1 MGCFFVQTIPQILS
15 TLEFVIDIDWRT
27 INLNLRAPVEN
38 ETRRQE
44 KQREKRRRRE
54 KETRNNTTKEK
65 KTNQDINSAHNQ
77 QLQHKAT
84 TTTTTKKT
92 YIPNGLHKRKSTG
105 TIPVGT
111 NETFFGC
118 FQMQLHTNTPKRQR
132 LMAVFV

>member
-1 MGCFFVQTIPQILS
+1 M
-15 TLEFVIDIDWRT
+15 
-27 INLNLRAPVEN
+27 
-38 ETRRQE
+38 
-44 KQREKRRRRE
+44 KQGGKRNKEKREDEE
-54 KETRNNTTKEK
+54 KKRKRDKKNTTKEK
-65 KTNQDINSAHNQ
+65 RTNQDINAAHNQ

-84 TTTTTKKT
+84 TTTTKNT

>member
-1 MGCFFVQTIPQILS
+1 MK
-15 TLEFVIDIDWRT
+15 
-27 INLNLRAPVEN
+27 
-38 ETRRQE
+38 QE
-44 KQREKRRRRE
+44 GKRNKEKREDEE
-54 KETRNNTTKEK
+54 KKRKRDKKNTTKEK
-65 KTNQDINSAHNQ
+65 RTNQDINAAHNQ
-77 QLQHKAT
+77 PLQHKAT